1 MIETCPKK
9 RMFLGITGLGVLTIL
24 VLIVES
30 HLTDRISN
38 KKRDFPVEQNSTCK
52 DKDTFEIIK
61 HCEPCSAYDI
71 ASQSIGVCIHT
82 HFKEVIKCSS
92 GEMVTRSCDRAA
104 YLDEKAFWKFEGFMF
119 VSSVISILC
128 VIARKRVLN
137 KQSLLVI
144 YIYKICDINDL
155 DLCIVYKEFLE
166 EPLFSYNI
174 SQIDVKYCAA
184 SNLPSIADICLWP
197 VVIVGNDVIAGLCS
211 VARKIIKCCQ
221 NEKYKSL
228 LGFKDACLLACS
240 ESSIWTKFCEIDM
253 PTTVKDIIT
262 KAGDHVKNG
271 SLLIPSALMK
281 FEYHMQQ
288 PVRMHNIYKIA
299 RQSHCDK
306 TIKSSISIENL
317 NLVHTYG
324 EGLYMTL
331 ADVLLY
337 PCLKILFQIFDVDLL
352 GNIVPLSISW
362 FGNIANSDL
371 PELYFEINN
380 INVAYNNI
388 TDVSYIDI
396 PKESLYTSD
405 PNRYR
410 SHNRICTKQFDIE
423 NSLDIINKSNIEIV
437 NSFIPFGNEVE
448 FDWSIVP
455 LDANPE
461 GGALPKKRANR
472 KCEQLENLAKAVI
485 KIAGKEKNI
494 IVDFCSGSGHLGILL
509 ATLLPNCE
517 VILVENKE
525 RSLQRARER
534 IDKLNLKNMY
544 IAQCNLNY
552 FKAKFHIGTSLHA
565 CGVATDLV
573 IQNCINNGAHFV
585 SCPCCYGGIHDCNQL
600 KYPRSAEILELNIS
614 NKEYLIIA
622 HAADQTHDE
631 ENIKT
636 KQGFVCMDII
646 DNDRKL
652 MAESQGYIVHLGK
665 LQPPSCTPKN
675 NLLVGLSKRLDR

>member
-30 HLTDRISN
+30 HLTDRISS

-104 YLDEKAFWKFEGFMF
+104 YLDEKAYWKFEGFMF
-119 VSSVISILC
+119 VSIF
-128 VIARKRVLN
+128 
-137 KQSLLVI
+137 
-144 YIYKICDINDL
+144 
-155 DLCIVYKEFLE
+155 KETLS
-166 EPLFSYNI
+166 EPLFNCNL
-174 SQIDVKYCAA
+174 SQIHVKYYEA
-184 SNLPSIADICLWP
+184 SNLSSISEFCVWP
-197 VVIVGNDVIAGLCS
+197 VVITGIDVTAGLCS
-211 VARKIIKCCQ
+211 VARKIIKCCR

-253 PTTVKDIIT
+253 PKTVKDTLT
-262 KAGDHVKNG
+262 KVDDYVKNG
-271 SLLIPSALMK
+271 NLHIPLPLIK

-288 PVRMHNIYKIA
+288 PVRMHNIYKVA
-299 RQSHCDK
+299 RESHSDK
-306 TIKSSISIENL
+306 TLKSSVSIENL

-324 EGLYMTL
+324 E
-331 ADVLLY
+331 
-337 PCLKILFQIFDVDLL
+337 
-352 GNIVPLSISW
+352 
-362 FGNIANSDL
+362 
-371 PELYFEINN
+371 
-380 INVAYNNI
+380 
-388 TDVSYIDI
+388 
-396 PKESLYTSD
+396 D
-405 PNRYR
+405 PHRYK
-410 SHNRICTKQFDIE
+410 SHNRLCTKQLDIE
-423 NSLDIINKSNIEIV
+423 NSFNIINNSSIKIF
-437 NSFIPFGNEVE
+437 NSFLPFGNEIE
-448 FDWSIVP
+448 FDWSTVP

-461 GGALPKKRANR
+461 GGALPKKRASR

-485 KIAGKEKNI
+485 KIAEKEKYL

-509 ATLLPNCE
+509 ATLLPNCQ

-534 IDKLNLKNMY
+534 IGKLNLKNIFM
-544 IAQCNLNY
+544 AQCNLNY

-585 SCPCCYGGIHDCNQL
+585 ACPCCYGGIRDCNRI
-600 KYPRSAEILELNIS
+600 KYPRSAELSALNIS
-614 NKEYLIIA
+614 IKEYLIIA

-636 KQGFVCMDII
+636 KQGFFCMDII

-675 NLLVGLSKRLDR
+675 NLLVGLSKHLDR

>member
-1 MIETCPKK
+1 MSIFIEAIYIET
-9 RMFLGITGLGVLTIL
+9 
-24 VLIVES
+24 
-30 HLTDRISN
+30 
-38 KKRDFPVEQNSTCK
+38 
-52 DKDTFEIIK
+52 DKIQINLE
-61 HCEPCSAYDI
+61 
-71 ASQSIGVCIHT
+71 
-82 HFKEVIKCSS
+82 
-92 GEMVTRSCDRAA
+92 
-104 YLDEKAFWKFEGFMF
+104 
-119 VSSVISILC
+119 
-128 VIARKRVLN
+128 
-137 KQSLLVI
+137 SLLVI

-155 DLCIVYKEFLE
+155 DLCLVFKETLS
-166 EPLFSYNI
+166 EPLFNCNL
-174 SQIDVKYCAA
+174 SQIHVKYYEA
-184 SNLPSIADICLWP
+184 SNLSSISEFCVWP
-197 VVIVGNDVIAGLCS
+197 VVITGIDVTAGLCS
-211 VARKIIKCCQ
+211 VARKIIKCCR

-253 PTTVKDIIT
+253 PKTVKDTLT
-262 KAGDHVKNG
+262 KVDDYVKNG
-271 SLLIPSALMK
+271 NLHIPLPLIK

-288 PVRMHNIYKIA
+288 PVRMHNIYKVA
-299 RQSHCDK
+299 RESHSDK
-306 TIKSSISIENL
+306 TLKSSVSIENL

-337 PCLKILFQIFDVDLL
+337 PCMKILFQTFGIDLL
-352 GNIVPLSISW
+352 ENIVPLSISW
-362 FGNIANSDL
+362 FRTITNSDL
-371 PELYFEINN
+371 PEIYFEVNKIN
-380 INVAYNNI
+380 AGYNNI
-388 TDVSYIDI
+388 TSVSYTDI

-405 PNRYR
+405 PHRYK
-410 SHNRICTKQFDIE
+410 SHNRLCTKQLDIE
-423 NSLDIINKSNIEIV
+423 NSFNIINNSSIKIF
-437 NSFIPFGNEVE
+437 NSFLPFGNEIE
-448 FDWSIVP
+448 FDWSTVP

-461 GGALPKKRANR
+461 GGALPKKRASR

-485 KIAGKEKNI
+485 KIAEKEKYL

-509 ATLLPNCE
+509 ATLLPNCQ

-534 IDKLNLKNMY
+534 IGKLNLKNIFM
-544 IAQCNLNY
+544 AQCNLNY

-585 SCPCCYGGIHDCNQL
+585 ACPCCYGGIRDCNRI
-600 KYPRSAEILELNIS
+600 KYPRSAELSALNIS
-614 NKEYLIIA
+614 IKEYLIIA

-636 KQGFVCMDII
+636 KQGFFCMDII

-675 NLLVGLSKRLDR
+675 NLLVGLSKHLDR